1 MVQMI
6 EYGHAP
12 LATGPEDGSQA
23 SEGRVDTGGSDWSGT
38 ANNLFQDVQDFRPQ
52 KVFFCTARCGFEPPA
67 EREPLAQALLAHAV
81 EAAAAAADAQV
92 GYRSSWSKSHDD
104 LI

>member
-23 SEGRVDTGGSDWSGT
+23 SEGRVDTGGSDWS
-38 ANNLFQDVQDFRPQ
+38 
-52 KVFFCTARCGFEPPA
+52 ARCGFEPPA

-81 EAAAAAADAQV
+81 EAAAVAADAQV
-92 GYRSSWSKSHDD
+92 RCPWRRRVRW
-104 LI
+104 I

>member
-23 SEGRVDTGGSDWSGT
+23 SEGRVDTGGSDWST
-38 ANNLFQDVQDFRPQ
+38 
-52 KVFFCTARCGFEPPA
+52 RCGFEPPA
-67 EREPLAQALLAHAV
+67 EREPLAQALLAVSIVTRIAGV
-81 EAAAAAADAQV
+81 PDELLDKL
-92 GYRSSWSKSHDD
+92 RSLLVRLESVD
-104 LI
+104 LP